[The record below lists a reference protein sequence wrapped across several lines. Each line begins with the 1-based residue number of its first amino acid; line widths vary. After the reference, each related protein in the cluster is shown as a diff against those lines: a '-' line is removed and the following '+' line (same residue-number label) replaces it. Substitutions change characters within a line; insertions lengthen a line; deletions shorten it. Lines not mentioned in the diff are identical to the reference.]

1 VGEAAM
7 EIDERKKLDG
17 YCCISNEDDERNQV
31 N

>member
-1 VGEAAM
+1 M